1 MKNKNKKYIF
11 IILILF
17 CIIIAEP
24 FISLRLGNKVILNK
38 NQYQS
43 IKNISDKY
51 LRQER
56 VIKKLKRNFLYEVD
70 DKKLKEESLRGAI
83 YGFDDPYTVY
93 FSKKEFEDFWQ
104 SVNNTMVG
112 IGVTVNPDYN
122 NNLLFINDVVS
133 SSPALEAGL
142 KPNDQIIEIDGKP
155 IDLKKNSFEEIVG
168 SIRGE
173 EGTEVKLK
181 ILRENKPLEF
191 KITRREIKLPNLYS
205 KQLDDVGYIR
215 LLGFEAHAGS
225 DFKSAIEQFKSN
237 NIKKLILDLRDN
249 PGGLL
254 DEAQAISDLFLAPNT
269 VITYLKDN
277 KNNKDYIKASSKTTP
292 VNLPIVLIVNQNSAS
307 AAELFTGMMKDYKLA
322 TVIGTTTYG
331 KGVVQSTVPFS
342 DGSAVKLTT
351 AEYFTPK
358 GHKVNDCGVKPDIE
372 MTKEINKQL
381 EQNIEIDLSSSLSN
395 ISEDVCVKKA
405 LEILNK

>member
-155 IDLKKNSFEEIVG
+155 IDLKKNSFVEIVG